1 MRKLFDAATAE
12 IAVPAEAAFEYLAD
26 GIRQGEWTL
35 GCWDRER
42 VSLDLFRG
50 RSLYDGAE
58 SFVRVLPDPERLL
71 VDFEVG
77 GSPDA
82 LVPRISARVRPRG
95 DGACVVTLMA
105 WRGPGQDEASWR
117 RTCELHRAEIHL
129 IKGRLELGF

>member
-1 MRKLFDAATAE
+1 MSGLFHAATAE
-12 IAVPAEAAFEYLAD
+12 VGVPAEQAFEYVAD

-42 VSLDLFRG
+42 VGDDLYRG
-50 RSLYDGAE
+50 RSLYDGRE
-58 SFVRVLPDPERLL
+58 TYVRVLPRRELLL

-77 GSPDA
+77 AAPDA

-95 DGACVVTLMA
+95 KGACIVTLTA
-105 WRGPGQDEASWR
+105 WRTPDQDDESWQ
-117 RTCELHRAEIHL
+117 RTCDLHQAEIHL